1 VKITLTDKAYELT
14 KMKRPAANPPT
25 TTTTIIGHGW
35 SESKGMNYDDF
46 DRFQTKYHGIP
57 EHLIEANDHD

>member
-1 VKITLTDKAYELT
+1 VKPILTDKAYELL
-14 KMKRPAANPPT
+14 KMKRPIERPE
-25 TTTTIIGHGW
+25 TTIVGHGW

-57 EHLIEANDHD
+57 EHLIAANDHD